1 MLKEFVP
8 RRFSRAVI
16 IGRRAS
22 LTTGGRLRRAPSAA
36 SIRVFDVAYAA
47 SRIFGFRQIP
57 VAVAIAVATACT
69 PHTARHDG
77 VFTPCPS
84 TPNCVS
90 SLAPAEDRVH
100 FVEPLSFSGASR
112 PAFACLQAVLAH
124 MPGASRVSAGDDRAH
139 WVFTTRW
146 LRFRDD
152 VHIRL
157 VAQEGV
163 IHIRSAS
170 RIGYGDM
177 GVNRA
182 RVEAVRRAFAQTC
195 RDRD

>member
-1 MLKEFVP
+1 MVYAV
-8 RRFSRAVI
+8 SRSV
-16 IGRRAS
+16 
-22 LTTGGRLRRAPSAA
+22 
-36 SIRVFDVAYAA
+36 
-47 SRIFGFRQIP
+47 GFQNVL
-57 VAVAIAVATACT
+57 VAVALAAATACT
-69 PHTARHDG
+69 PHTARHGG

-84 TPNCVS
+84 APNCVS

-100 FVEPLSFSGASR
+100 FVEPLSFSGTSR

-124 MPGASRVSAGDDRAH
+124 MAGTTQVSAGDDRAH

-152 VHIRL
+152 VHILL
-157 VAQEGV
+157 VAQEEV

-195 RDRD
+195 RGRG

>member
-1 MLKEFVP
+1 M
-8 RRFSRAVI
+8 
-16 IGRRAS
+16 
-22 LTTGGRLRRAPSAA
+22 
-36 SIRVFDVAYAA
+36 
-47 SRIFGFRQIP
+47 
-57 VAVAIAVATACT
+57 AVAIVVATACT
-69 PHTARHDG
+69 PHTAPYGG
-77 VFTPCPS
+77 VLTPCPS
-84 TPNCVS
+84 GPNCVS
-90 SLAPAEDRVH
+90 SLAPAEDSVH
-100 FVEPLSFSGASR
+100 FVEPLSSSEASP
-112 PAFACLQAVLAH
+112 PAFACLQAILAH
-124 MPGASRVSAGDDRAH
+124 MPGATQVSARDDRAH

-152 VHIRL
+152 VHILR

-170 RIGYGDM
+170 RLGYKDM